1 MQRHT
6 GGQLR
11 AVLVPRQVFGHQC
24 DTQHTFRR
32 HLLRDQRYAHGTIH
46 RLPTGHR
53 HGIVVQNLVGDVD
66 VGGKRGANGQIT
78 RVKVSPVTEISKHV
92 RALGEGGLT
101 DPRRALATHLRG
113 GLIVF
118 GVDGCSHNVA
128 ADPGQRQAAVRHF
141 SRAIV
146 RAAGTIIG
154 GTNRCIHRLL

>member
-24 DTQHTFRR
+24 DTQYTFRR

-66 VGGKRGANGQIT
+66 VGGKRGANRQIT
-78 RVKVSPVTEISKHV
+78 RVKVSPVTEIGKHV
-92 RALGEGGLT
+92 RSFGECRLT
-101 DPRRALATHLRG
+101 DPGRALTAHLRG
-113 GLIVF
+113 GLVVLGI
-118 GVDGCSHNVA
+118 DGRSHDMA

-141 SRAIV
+141 GRAIV

-154 GTNRCIHRLL
+154 GTNRRIHRLL